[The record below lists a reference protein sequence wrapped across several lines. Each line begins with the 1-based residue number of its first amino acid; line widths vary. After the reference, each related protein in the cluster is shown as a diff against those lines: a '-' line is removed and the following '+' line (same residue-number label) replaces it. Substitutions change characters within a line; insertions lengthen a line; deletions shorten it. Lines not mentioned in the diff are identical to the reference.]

1 MLKLV
6 RYSVARGSQSAG
18 RGAAL
23 GACLL
28 RIQRSYGD
36 NKPSPAKQQ
45 ASADWRILGELTRHL
60 WPANNAD
67 VKMRVVASMS
77 LLVASKLANIQV
89 PFIFKALID
98 SLEAGAG
105 GASSSVEVLVAS
117 PLLLALGYG
126 VARSSAA
133 GFAELRNA
141 IFSKVAH
148 GAIRQVAR
156 DTFEHLHRL
165 DMQFHL
171 DRNTGQLA
179 RTIDRGSRSI
189 NFALS
194 AMLFN
199 VFPTALEVSL
209 VSAIL
214 AHQLGPEYAAV
225 AVATIG
231 TYTLFTVTVSD
242 WRTEI
247 RKKMNAEETAAGG
260 KVVDSLINYETIK
273 LFGAE
278 KHEADR
284 YDANLQ
290 AFQRASVKT
299 QTSLSFLNFG
309 QNAIFSAGLTAMM
322 YMTVNSIIAGTA
334 SVGDLVLVNGLLFQ
348 LSIPLNFIGSVYRE
362 LRQAAIDMEAMFTL
376 RQVQS
381 RVLSL
386 PGAPPLDASGL
397 RNGTGSIVFD
407 RVSFSYPRSGGSGV
421 KASASSSSSGSG
433 GEGGGGGE
441 PGRADGDVGPRKILD
456 ELSLEIKAGQTAA
469 IVGSSGSG
477 KSTLLRLLYRFYDA
491 DAGSI
496 RVSGQDVK
504 DVELNSL
511 RRAFS
516 VVPQDTVLFNES
528 LGYNVAYGDVSGV
541 DRSPERVQRAV
552 ELSQLDSLV
561 KRLPQGLETRVGERG
576 LKLSG
581 GEKQRVAIARC
592 LLKDAPVVLLDE
604 ATSSLDNETEQS
616 VRRVFFSGQGQGRTT
631 IVIAHRLSSIESA
644 DVIFVLERGRVV
656 EQGKHAALLAKGG
669 RYAELVRNMQKD
681 L

>member
-1 MLKLV
+1 MLKVV
-6 RYSVARGSQSAG
+6 RYGPLRRGPIAN
-18 RGAAL
+18 AL
-23 GACLL
+23 CASLL
-28 RIQRSYGD
+28 RVKRSYGD
-36 NKPSPAKQQ
+36 KNSSPVKQQ

-60 WPANNAD
+60 WPANNTD

-284 YDANLQ
+284 YDSNLQ

-381 RVLSL
+381 RVLSQ
-386 PGAPPLDASGL
+386 PGAPALDASGL
-397 RNGTGSIVFD
+397 RDGTGSIVFD
-407 RVSFSYPRSGGSGV
+407 RVSFSYPRSGGSGAKV
-421 KASASSSSSGSG
+421 SASSSSSSSSSSSGGGG
-433 GEGGGGGE
+433 GEGGGEGAAGE
-441 PGRADGDVGPRKILD
+441 MGPRKILD

-491 DAGSI
+491 DTGSI

-504 DVELNSL
+504 QVELNSL

-528 LGYNVAYGDVSGV
+528 LGYNVAYGDVAGV
-541 DRSPERVQRAV
+541 DRSPGRVQRAV

-656 EQGKHAALLAKGG
+656 EQGKHADLLAKGG